1 VKSAACQTG
10 GGRRKFN
17 TALTF
22 DLYQVL
28 REMSAAKLSSWH
40 TFLFASGSFSMSQI
54 VTQERHNDVDVI
66 TIDNPPVNAFSHAV
80 RVALM
85 DAIVEA
91 DASDSRAIVLRC
103 AGRTYVAGADIT
115 EFGKP
120 PKDPW
125 LPDLCDRIEDCSKP
139 VVTAVHG
146 TALGGGLESVI
157 ASHYRIAVPTA
168 RLGFPEVLLGLLP
181 GAGGTQRTP
190 RLVGVEA
197 ALDLIISGKPISAKA
212 ALEAGLI
219 DRIAEGDLLE
229 GALAYAREL
238 IASGA
243 GPRRSSTLPVDSA
256 HLAAGF
262 FDQMRAAVARKTRG
276 LPAPQNIID
285 CIEVATQLDFEQGGV
300 IEREKFTELMY
311 STESAGLRH
320 VFFAER
326 RTSKI
331 EGIDRN
337 TPLRPCNSVG
347 IIGAG
352 TMGGGIAMNFANAGI
367 AVTLLEINQEALD
380 RGIGICWKNYE
391 RSAAKGRFTP
401 EQVEQFM
408 GMISGTTS
416 YDGLAEVDLVIEA
429 VFEDPQIKFDVFRKL
444 DAVCKPGAILASNT
458 SYQDIDA
465 IAAVTSRPQD
475 VLGMHFFSPANVM
488 KLLEVVRGEKTAD
501 DALATVMKLAKK
513 IRKVPVL
520 SRVCYGFIGNRMLGG
535 YFREAQML
543 LLEGATPSQVDSAMQ
558 KFGMAMGPLAVG
570 DLAGLDV
577 GYKARKALPDP
588 PDHPSTHVADRLV
601 EMNRMGQKTG
611 AGYYR
616 YDPETRQRLVDP
628 EVEALIRAEAE
639 RLGIAPRTFS
649 DEEIVARVIY
659 PLINEGARILEE
671 GIAQRA
677 SDIDIVYIYGYGFPA
692 HRGGPMFYA
701 DTVGVKMVYDSICEF
716 RETLNPADW
725 QSAPLL
731 EKLAK
736 ENGSFNL

>member
-1 VKSAACQTG
+1 
-10 GGRRKFN
+10 
-17 TALTF
+17 
-22 DLYQVL
+22 
-28 REMSAAKLSSWH
+28 
-40 TFLFASGSFSMSQI
+40 MSQI
-54 VTQERHNDVDVI
+54 VALERRGDIDVI

-80 RVALM
+80 RAALM

-91 DASDSRAIVLRC
+91 DASDSLAIVLRC

-125 LPDLCDRIEDCSKP
+125 LPELLNRIENCSKP
-139 VVTAVHG
+139 VVAALHG
-146 TALGGGLESVI
+146 TALGGGLESAI
-157 ASHYRIAVPTA
+157 ASHYRIAAPDT

-181 GAGGTQRTP
+181 GAGGTQRAP
-190 RLVGVEA
+190 RLMGVEVALDFIVAGKPIGAEA
-197 ALDLIISGKPISAKA
+197 ALAS
-212 ALEAGLI
+212 GLI

-229 GALAYAREL
+229 AALAYAQEL
-238 IASGA
+238 LDGGA
-243 GPRRSSTLPVDSA
+243 GPRRSSSLPLDSS
-256 HLAAGF
+256 HLAEDYF
-262 FDQMRAAVARKTRG
+262 EQKRAAVARKTRG
-276 LPAPQNIID
+276 VPAPQSIID
-285 CIEVATQLDFEQGGV
+285 CVEVATKLDFEQGSAF
-300 IEREKFTELMY
+300 ERDKFIELMN
-311 STESAGLRH
+311 SPESAGLRH

-326 RTSKI
+326 QTSKI
-331 EGIDRN
+331 EGVDRN
-337 TPLRPCNSVG
+337 TPLRPVNSVG

-367 AVTLLEINQEALD
+367 AVILLELNQEALD
-380 RGIGICWKNYE
+380 RGIGICRKNYE

-401 EQVEQFM
+401 GQVERFM
-408 GMISGTTS
+408 GLISGTTS
-416 YDGLAEVDLVIEA
+416 YDDLADADLVIEA
-429 VFEDPQIKFDVFRKL
+429 VFEDPQIKYEVFRKL

-488 KLLEVVRGEKTAD
+488 KLLEVVRGDKTAD
-501 DALATVMKLAKK
+501 DVLATVMKLAKK
-513 IRKVPVL
+513 IRKVAVL

-558 KFGMAMGPLAVG
+558 TFGMAMGPLAVG

-577 GYKARKALPDP
+577 GYKARQALPDR
-588 PDHPSTHVADRLV
+588 PDHPATHVADQLV
-601 EMNRMGQKTG
+601 EMGRMGQKTG

-616 YDPETRQRLVDP
+616 YDPETRKRLADP

-639 RLGIAPRTFS
+639 RLGIEPRTIS

-701 DTVGVKMVYDSICEF
+701 DTVGTKAVYDKICEF
-716 RETLNPADW
+716 RDTLREADW
-725 QSAPLL
+725 QPAPLL
-731 EKLAK
+731 EKLAA
-736 ENGSFNL
+736 ENGRFNQ

>member
-1 VKSAACQTG
+1 
-10 GGRRKFN
+10 
-17 TALTF
+17 
-22 DLYQVL
+22 
-28 REMSAAKLSSWH
+28 
-40 TFLFASGSFSMSQI
+40 MSQMVTLERRGDIDI
-54 VTQERHNDVDVI
+54 V

-80 RVALM
+80 RASLM
-85 DAIVEA
+85 KVILAA
-91 DASDSRAIVLRC
+91 DAGDSRSIVLRC

-120 PKDPW
+120 PKDPG
-125 LPDLCDRIEDCSKP
+125 LPELLDCIENCSKP
-139 VVTAVHG
+139 VVAALHG
-146 TALGGGLESVI
+146 TALGGGLESAI
-157 ASHYRIAVPTA
+157 ASHYRIATHDA

-190 RLVGVEA
+190 RLMGVET
-197 ALDLIISGKPISAKA
+197 ALNFIVTGKPISADA
-212 ALEAGLI
+212 ALASGLI
-219 DRIAEGDLLE
+219 DRIAEGDLLDA
-229 GALAYAREL
+229 ALAYAQEL
-238 IASGA
+238 VDSNAA
-243 GPRRSSTLPVDSA
+243 PRRASILPIEVEG
-256 HLAAGF
+256 LAEDF
-262 FDQMRAAVARKTRG
+262 FEQARAAIGRKTRG
-276 LPAPQNIID
+276 LPAPQRIVD
-285 CIEVATQLDFEQGGV
+285 CIERATKVGFEQGSTF
-300 IEREKFTELMY
+300 EREKFVELMN
-311 STESAGLRH
+311 SSESAGLRH

-326 RTSKI
+326 QASKI

-337 TPLRPCNSVG
+337 TPLRPVNSVG

-367 AVTLLEINQEALD
+367 EVVLLELNQEALD
-380 RGIGICWKNYE
+380 RGIGICRKNYQ
-391 RSAAKGRFTP
+391 RSAAKGRFTQ

-408 GMISGTTS
+408 GRINGTTA
-416 YDGLAEVDLVIEA
+416 YDDLAEVDLVIEA
-429 VFEDPQIKFDVFRKL
+429 VFEDPQIKYDVFRKL

-501 DALATVMKLAKK
+501 DVLATVMKLAKR
-513 IRKVPVL
+513 IRKVAAL

-558 KFGMAMGPLAVG
+558 SFGMAMGPLAVG

-577 GYKARKALPDP
+577 GYKARQALPDR
-588 PDHPSTHVADRLV
+588 PDHPATHIADQLV
-601 EMNRMGQKTG
+601 EMGRMGQKTG

-616 YDPETRQRLVDP
+616 YDPETRKRMDDP
-628 EVEALIRAEAE
+628 EVETMIQAEAE
-639 RLGIAPRTFS
+639 RLGIEPRTIS

-701 DTVGVKMVYDSICEF
+701 DTVGTKKVYDSICEF
-716 RETLNPADW
+716 RDNLRSDDW
-725 QSAPLL
+725 QPAPLL
-731 EKLAK
+731 EKLAAD
-736 ENGSFNL
+736 NGRFN

>member
-1 VKSAACQTG
+1 
-10 GGRRKFN
+10 
-17 TALTF
+17 
-22 DLYQVL
+22 
-28 REMSAAKLSSWH
+28 
-40 TFLFASGSFSMSQI
+40 MSQMVTLERRGDIDI
-54 VTQERHNDVDVI
+54 V

-80 RVALM
+80 RASLM
-85 DAIVEA
+85 KVILAA
-91 DASDSRAIVLRC
+91 DASDSRSIVLRC

-120 PKDPW
+120 PKDPG
-125 LPDLCDRIEDCSKP
+125 LPELLDCIENCSKP
-139 VVTAVHG
+139 VVAALHG
-146 TALGGGLESVI
+146 TALGGGLESAI
-157 ASHYRIAVPTA
+157 ASHYRIATRDA

-190 RLVGVEA
+190 RLMGVET
-197 ALDLIISGKPISAKA
+197 ALNFIVTGKPISADA
-212 ALEAGLI
+212 ALASGLI
-219 DRIAEGDLLE
+219 DRIAEGDLLDA
-229 GALAYAREL
+229 ALAYAQEL
-238 IASGA
+238 VDSNAA
-243 GPRRSSTLPVDSA
+243 PRRASILPIEVEG
-256 HLAAGF
+256 LAEDF
-262 FDQMRAAVARKTRG
+262 FEQARAAIGRKTRG
-276 LPAPQNIID
+276 LPAPQRIVD
-285 CIEVATQLDFEQGGV
+285 CIERATKVGFEQGSTF
-300 IEREKFTELMY
+300 EREKFVELMN
-311 STESAGLRH
+311 SSESAGLRH

-326 RTSKI
+326 QASKI

-337 TPLRPCNSVG
+337 TPLRPVNSVG

-367 AVTLLEINQEALD
+367 EVVLLELNQEALD
-380 RGIGICWKNYE
+380 RGIGICRKNYQ
-391 RSAAKGRFTP
+391 RSAAKGRFTQ

-408 GMISGTTS
+408 GRIKGTTA
-416 YDGLAEVDLVIEA
+416 YDDLAEVDLVIEA
-429 VFEDPQIKFDVFRKL
+429 VFEDPQIKYDVFRKL

-501 DALATVMKLAKK
+501 DVLATVMKLAKR
-513 IRKVPVL
+513 IRKVAAL

-558 KFGMAMGPLAVG
+558 SFGMAMGPLAVG

-577 GYKARKALPDP
+577 GYKARQALPDR
-588 PDHPSTHVADRLV
+588 PDHPATHIADQLV
-601 EMNRMGQKTG
+601 EMGRMGQKTG

-616 YDPETRQRLVDP
+616 YDPETRKRMDDP
-628 EVEALIRAEAE
+628 EVETMIRAEAE
-639 RLGIAPRTFS
+639 RLGIEPRTIS

-701 DTVGVKMVYDSICEF
+701 DTVGTKKVYDSICEF
-716 RETLNPADW
+716 RDNLRSDDW
-725 QSAPLL
+725 QPAPLL
-731 EKLAK
+731 EKLAAD
-736 ENGSFNL
+736 NGRFN